1 MSPAPR
7 LALYFI
13 RSLVLLGVWT
23 SSASAVAAKQHV
35 GRVAHVID
43 GHSVEVL
50 IGGKRVRVRL
60 AGINAPRQGQPFGLR
75 SRQSLVQLCSGE
87 TATVE
92 ENAKADG
99 AFVGR
104 LTCNGTDAA
113 AEQLRRGMAR
123 LSAEPE
129 PGAQLRAI
137 EEEAR
142 AARRGLWSIQPAT
155 ATIEGR

>member
-1 MSPAPR
+1 MTAE
-7 LALYFI
+7 
-13 RSLVLLGVWT
+13 
-23 SSASAVAAKQHV
+23 QHI

-50 IGGKRVRVRL
+50 IGEKRVRVRL
-60 AGINAPRQGQPFGLR
+60 AGIDAPRQGQPFGLR

-92 ENAKADG
+92 ENAKTNG
-99 AFVGR
+99 TFVGR

-123 LSAEPE
+123 LSAKPE
-129 PGAQLRAI
+129 PRAQLRVI

-142 AARRGLWSIQPAT
+142 AARRGLWSIQPA
-155 ATIEGR
+155 AAIIEVR